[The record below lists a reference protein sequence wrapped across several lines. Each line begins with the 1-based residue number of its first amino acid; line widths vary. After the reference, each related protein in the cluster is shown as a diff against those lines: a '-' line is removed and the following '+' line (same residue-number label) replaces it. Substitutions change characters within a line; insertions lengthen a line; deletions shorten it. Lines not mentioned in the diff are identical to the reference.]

1 MRLTVMRSI
10 ALALFVVLAWRP
22 AAGEDVEGKALFKK
36 YCGTCHTAE
45 KGGGKRQGP
54 NLFGVVGRKAGTL
67 PGFTYSDA
75 LRENKDGVV
84 WTRETLDPWLTN
96 PQAFIP
102 GVVMPYKQAD
112 PAIRQRLID
121 YLDTL
126 H

>member
-1 MRLTVMRSI
+1 MRLTVTRSL
-10 ALALFVVLAWRP
+10 AVALFLVLAWRP
-22 AAGEDVEGKALFKK
+22 AAGDDVEGKALFKK
-36 YCGTCHTAE
+36 YCGTCHTSE

-67 PGFTYSDA
+67 PDFTYSDA
-75 LRENKDGVV
+75 LRTNKDGVV
-84 WTRETLDPWLTN
+84 WTRDTLDRWLTD

>member
-1 MRLTVMRSI
+1 MRLMVVRSMAV
-10 ALALFVVLAWRP
+10 ALVLVLAGHP
-22 AAGEDVEGKALFKK
+22 ASGDDAEGKAVFKK
-36 YCGTCHTAE
+36 YCGTCHTSE

-54 NLFGVVGRKAGTL
+54 NLFGIVGRKAGTL
-67 PGFTYSDA
+67 PGFTYSEA
-75 LRENKDGVV
+75 LRENKDGIT
-84 WTRETLDPWLTN
+84 WTRETLDRWLTD

-112 PAIRQRLID
+112 SAIRQRVID

>member
-1 MRLTVMRSI
+1 MPWSVTRSI
-10 ALALFVVLAWRP
+10 AVALLFVLAGRP
-22 AAGEDVEGKALFKK
+22 AAGDDVEGKALFKK
-36 YCGTCHTAE
+36 HCGTCHTAE

-75 LRENKDGVV
+75 LRANKDGVV
-84 WTRETLDPWLTN
+84 WSRDTIDRWLTN

-112 PAIRQRLID
+112 PAIRQRLIG

>member
-1 MRLTVMRSI
+1 VHLTVARSLTV
-10 ALALFVVLAWRP
+10 ALSLVLLWRP
-22 AAGEDVEGKALFKK
+22 AAADDLEGKALFKK
-36 YCGTCHTAE
+36 HCGTCHTAE

-67 PGFTYSDA
+67 PGFAYSDA
-75 LRENKDGVV
+75 LRENKDGIV
-84 WTRETLDPWLTN
+84 WARETLDRWLTD

-112 PAIRQRLID
+112 PAIRQRLIG